1 MERGVLYVAVGNEFV
16 DEATIS
22 ARTLQQE
29 MPDLPTA
36 IVSDEDVSASVF
48 DTVIEV
54 DDPCFGFRD
63 KIAGIRR
70 SPFDQTVYLDT
81 DVFVAGAFPEL
92 FEVLDRFDIAATH
105 NPNRDLDT
113 SDLDV
118 PASFP
123 EYNTGVLA
131 YDTAACAD
139 LFEAWADQYR
149 DDHAHDQPSFRKVTY
164 ESDVRIATLPRE
176 YNCMIRYPGKVVEP
190 VKIFHGRLLEM
201 DSPGAPKYFD
211 VEDAVDRV
219 NGYEGHRIYKR
230 GGRIAGWPRVGRM
243 MHLLRYSLR
252 TRGVAGTV
260 KSGSVEVWN
269 KARAALE

>member
-16 DEATIS
+16 NEATVS
-22 ARTLQQE
+22 ARTLRRE
-29 MPDLPTA
+29 MPDINIA
-36 IVSDEDVSASVF
+36 VVSNQSISGSVF
-48 DTVIEV
+48 DTIIQLEN
-54 DDPCFGFRD
+54 PSFGFRD
-63 KIAGIRR
+63 KVAGIRH

-81 DVFVAGAFPEL
+81 DVFVAEGFPEL
-92 FEVLDRFDIAATH
+92 FEVLNQFDIAATH

-113 SDLDV
+113 SDLGV

-131 YDTAACAD
+131 YETSACTD
-139 LFEAWADQYR
+139 LFEAWADKYR
-149 DDHAHDQPSFRKVTY
+149 DDHAHDQPSFRKAVY

-190 VKIFHGRLLEM
+190 VKIFHSRLLEM

-211 VEDAVDRV
+211 VEDAVDKV
-219 NGYEGHRIYKR
+219 NQYEGHRIYKR
-230 GGRIAGWPRVGRM
+230 GGRIAGWPRIGRV

-252 TRGVAGTV
+252 TKGVAGTV
-260 KSGSVEVWN
+260 KAGSVEVWN
-269 KARAALE
+269 KAKAVLK